1 MAEISRAAAGNCF
14 SSAGRSVISVISLMS
29 GQVSGEKIYRGIAVS
44 GGVCQGKVMVV
55 HRSRRAI
62 VKRELAPEVVEPET
76 KRFEH
81 ALVRTRQQIT
91 EVQRR
96 VADTMSSSQADI
108 FDAHLLM
115 LEDRVLI
122 EEVIKII
129 REQRANA
136 DYAFHTAAERYIAVL
151 EAVEDEY
158 LRERAADL
166 RDLTGRVLDNLL
178 EVKDQFSL
186 RQLTEPCVLV
196 AHDLSPSMTAQ
207 LDKKTILGFVT
218 DIGGKTS
225 HTAILARSLDIPA
238 VVGAQN
244 ISEALNSG
252 DYVLLDGY
260 SGTVIVNPADSTLR
274 EYGQLA
280 KVKASLGEKLR
291 AVRPQPAVTQDG
303 RAIQLLAN
311 IESHEDVP
319 AVISHGAGGVGLFR
333 TEFLFLNREHPPTE
347 EEQFEVFQR
356 VAAALK
362 DQPVIIRTLD
372 LGGDKFASHLQLA
385 KELNPFLGWRAI
397 RFCLA
402 QPELFR
408 AQLRAILRASAA
420 GNVKL
425 MYPMISGL
433 EELLQANAL
442 LENCRAELRAA
453 KIPFNENLEV
463 GAMIEIP
470 SAVLIAD
477 TLAKHVRFF
486 SIGSNDLIQYTL
498 AADRT
503 NERVSHLYEPTHP
516 AIIRLLKMTVD
527 AAHANG
533 IWAGIC
539 GEMAG
544 DATLAPL
551 LIGLGMDELS
561 AAPSAIDEVKYV
573 IRQTKLEEAKQLAE
587 FALQSD
593 SPTAIFA
600 RCIEFTR
607 LAAPSL
613 FESRAGEAGEVR
625 I

>member
-1 MAEISRAAAGNCF
+1 
-14 SSAGRSVISVISLMS
+14 MS
-29 GQVSGEKIYRGIAVS
+29 GQVKGEKIYHGIAVS
-44 GGVCQGKVMVV
+44 AGVCRGKVIVL

-62 VKRELAPEVVEPET
+62 IKRELAPDAVGSET

-96 VADTMSSSQADI
+96 VADTMSSSEADI

-122 EEVIKII
+122 EEVMKII
-129 REQRANA
+129 REQQTNA
-136 DYAFHTAAERYIAVL
+136 DFAFHTAADRYIAVL

-178 EVKDQFSL
+178 EVKDQFDL
-186 RQLTEPCVLV
+186 RHLTEPCILV

-207 LDKKTILGFVT
+207 LDKKYVLGFVT

-238 VVGAQN
+238 VVGASG
-244 ISEALNSG
+244 ISEELESG
-252 DYVLLDGY
+252 DYTLLDGY
-260 SGTVIVNPADSTLR
+260 NGTIIVNPTDQTLF

-280 KVKASLGEKLR
+280 KVKASLDVKLR
-291 AVRPQPAVTQDG
+291 EVQSQPAVTLDG
-303 RAIQLLAN
+303 RTIHLSAN
-311 IESHEDVP
+311 IEDQSDVP
-319 AVISHGAGGVGLFR
+319 AVITHGAEGVGLFR
-333 TEFLFLNREHPPTE
+333 TEFLYLNREHPPSE
-347 EEQFEVFQR
+347 EEQYKVYRE

-362 DQPVIIRTLD
+362 PHSVIIRTLD
-372 LGGDKFASHLQLA
+372 IGGDKFASHLQLA
-385 KELNPFLGWRAI
+385 PEMNPFLGWRAI

-408 AQLRAILRASAA
+408 AQLRAILRASAE
-420 GNVKL
+420 GNIKM

-433 EELLQANAL
+433 DELNQANAL
-442 LENCRAELRAA
+442 VEKCKAELRAEN
-453 KIPFNENLEV
+453 IPFAENLEI

-477 TLAKHVRFF
+477 ALAKRVKFF

-503 NERVSHLYEPTHP
+503 NEKVSHLYEPTHP
-516 AIIRLLKMTVD
+516 AILRLIKMTVD
-527 AAHANG
+527 AAHAHG
-533 IWAGIC
+533 IWAGVC
-539 GEMAG
+539 GEIAG
-544 DATLAPL
+544 DPVLAPL
-551 LIGLGMDELS
+551 LVGLGVDELS
-561 AAPSAIDEVKYV
+561 AAPAVIDQVKYI
-573 IRQTKLEEAKQLAE
+573 IRRIKMDEARALAD
-587 FALQSD
+587 FALASE
-593 SPTAIFA
+593 SPTEIFA
-600 RCIEFTR
+600 RCIEFARAT
-607 LAAPSL
+607 APSL
-613 FESRAGEAGEVR
+613 FENQA
-625 I
+625 

>member
-1 MAEISRAAAGNCF
+1 
-14 SSAGRSVISVISLMS
+14 MS
-29 GQVSGEKIYRGIAVS
+29 GQLKGEKVFRGIAVS
-44 GGVCQGKVMVV
+44 DGVCRGKVVV
-55 HRSRRAI
+55 MHRSRRVIA
-62 VKRELAPEVVEPET
+62 KRELADDAIVPET

-96 VADTMSSSQADI
+96 VADTMSSNEADI

-129 REQRANA
+129 REQKTNA
-136 DYAFHTAAERYIAVL
+136 DYAFHTAADRYIAVL

-178 EVKDQFSL
+178 EVKDQFDI
-186 RQLTEPCVLV
+186 RHLTEPCILV

-207 LDKKTILGFVT
+207 IDRKFVLGFVT

-244 ISEALNSG
+244 ISEELETG
-252 DYVLLDGY
+252 DYALLDGY
-260 SGTVIVNPADSTLR
+260 NGTVIVNPTDQTLF

-280 KVKASLGEKLR
+280 KIKASLDEKLR
-291 AVRPQPAVTQDG
+291 EVQHQPAVTLDG
-303 RAIQLLAN
+303 KIIHLSAN
-311 IESHEDVP
+311 IEEQNDVE
-319 AVISHGAGGVGLFR
+319 AVLAHGAEGVGLFR
-333 TEFLFLNREHPPTE
+333 TEFLFINQESLPSE
-347 EEQFEVFQR
+347 EEQFQVYRQ
-356 VAAALK
+356 VAATLK
-362 DQPVIIRTLD
+362 PQPVIIRTLD

-385 KELNPFLGWRAI
+385 QEMNPFLGWRAI

-408 AQLRAILRASAA
+408 AQLRAILRASAE
-420 GNVKL
+420 GNIRM

-433 EELLQANAL
+433 DELNQANAL
-442 LENCRAELRAA
+442 LEKCKAELRAEN
-453 KIPFNENLEV
+453 IPFAENLEV

-477 TLAKHVRFF
+477 ALAKRVKFF

-503 NERVSHLYEPTHP
+503 NEKVSHLYEPTHP
-516 AIIRLLKMTVD
+516 AILRLIKMTVD

-533 IWAGIC
+533 IWVGVC
-539 GEMAG
+539 GEIAG
-544 DATLAPL
+544 DPVLAPL
-551 LIGLGMDELS
+551 LIGLGVDELS
-561 AAPSAIDEVKYV
+561 AAPAVIDEVKYI
-573 IRQTKLEEAKQLAE
+573 IRRLKMDEARQLAE
-587 FALQSD
+587 FALASE
-593 SPTAIFA
+593 SPTQIIARCVEFA
-600 RCIEFTR
+600 RAT
-607 LAAPSL
+607 APSL
-613 FESRAGEAGEVR
+613 FESKA
-625 I
+625 